1 MNDVLLNVENL
12 SVAFKYERRYI
23 PVTHDVS
30 FQVRSGEILGLVG
43 ESGSGKSVT
52 AKVIMGLLPRGSSKI
67 VSGRVVLE
75 GRDVT
80 KLTPKEFCG
89 LRGKQAAMIFQEPM
103 TSLNPVYTCGNQ
115 LVEAI
120 RLHQSLSREQAW
132 EAGIEMLR
140 QVGIPE
146 PQTRMKNYPHEM
158 SGGMRQRVMIA
169 MALCCNPH
177 LLIADEPTT
186 ALDPT
191 IQAQIIELIKDLQQ
205 KRGMS
210 VLFISHDL
218 GVIAETCHRVVVLY
232 AGSVMES
239 APVRTLFHQP
249 LHPYTKGL
257 IASIPK
263 AGAKVSGRRPSIEG
277 SVPHFTDMPVGCPF
291 HPRCPYA
298 GERCRQEMPPLTGDE
313 THQVRCFYAEGR
325 NEHA

>member
-1 MNDVLLNVENL
+1 
-12 SVAFKYERRYI
+12 
-23 PVTHDVS
+23 
-30 FQVRSGEILGLVG
+30 
-43 ESGSGKSVT
+43 
-52 AKVIMGLLPRGSSKI
+52 
-67 VSGRVVLE
+67 
-75 GRDVT
+75 
-80 KLTPKEFCG
+80 
-89 LRGKQAAMIFQEPM
+89 
-103 TSLNPVYTCGNQ
+103 
-115 LVEAI
+115 
-120 RLHQSLSREQAW
+120 
-132 EAGIEMLR
+132 
-140 QVGIPE
+140 
-146 PQTRMKNYPHEM
+146 
-158 SGGMRQRVMIA
+158 MIA

-263 AGAKVSGRRPSIEG
+263 AGAKVSGRLPSIEG

>member
-1 MNDVLLNVENL
+1 
-12 SVAFKYERRYI
+12 
-23 PVTHDVS
+23 
-30 FQVRSGEILGLVG
+30 
-43 ESGSGKSVT
+43 
-52 AKVIMGLLPRGSSKI
+52 
-67 VSGRVVLE
+67 
-75 GRDVT
+75 
-80 KLTPKEFCG
+80 
-89 LRGKQAAMIFQEPM
+89 M

-120 RLHQSLSREQAW
+120 RLHQSLSRDQAW

-218 GVIAETCHRVVVLY
+218 GVIAETCHRVV
-232 AGSVMES
+232 SV
-239 APVRTLFHQP
+239 VRRDRLW
-249 LHPYTKGL
+249 
-257 IASIPK
+257 
-263 AGAKVSGRRPSIEG
+263 KVRRL
-277 SVPHFTDMPVGCPF
+277 
-291 HPRCPYA
+291 
-298 GERCRQEMPPLTGDE
+298 ERCFINRFIHTQKG
-313 THQVRCFYAEGR
+313 
-325 NEHA
+325 